1 MILQTLET
9 LGIKLS
15 DPPKPG
21 GSYVSVN
28 ARGQVAYVA
37 IQFPIAG
44 DRYLYTGRLGKNL
57 TTADGVEAARLSAVN
72 VMAQLNKYIGFDRLV
87 GLNHADIYY
96 QAVDGWDDGPIVA
109 NGASDLFV
117 RVLGESGRHTRA
129 IFGVAHL
136 PRNFAVG
143 LTTSWTVKGDVP

>member
-1 MILQTLET
+1 MIFQTLET
-9 LGIKLS
+9 LGIRLS

-28 ARGQVAYVA
+28 VRAQVAYVA

-44 DRYLYTGRLGKNL
+44 DRCVYTGRLGKDL
-57 TTADGVEAARLSAVN
+57 TTAEGVEAARLSAVN
-72 VMAQLNKYIGFDRLV
+72 VLAQLNKYIGFDRVV
-87 GLNHADIYY
+87 GLNHADLYY

-117 RVLGESGRHTRA
+117 KALGDAGCHARA
-129 IFGVAHL
+129 IFGVAEL

-143 LTTSWTVKGDVP
+143 LTTSWTVKGNVT